1 MRCLKVVLPILLIA
15 GLLVLP
21 LASCTATGETEA
33 ADGRLRVVTSFYV
46 LYDLTQKIGGEQVV
60 VTNLVPP
67 GTEPHDWEPGTADL
81 QLLENADLL
90 IFNGAGMEHWLDKVL
105 DALSNKDLLLVETTE
120 DMDLLRA
127 DHAHDE
133 TEAEE
138 THKDNDPEPVD
149 PHVWLDPQNALYQL
163 ERIRTAL
170 AVADPDH
177 ADDYNR
183 AYDQYSDELAALDR
197 EFRQGLAGLPRRDI
211 IVAHEAFGYLT
222 HAYGL
227 NQVGIEGLLSES
239 EPDPA
244 RMAEIVDF
252 ARQYDVQV
260 IFFETLASSKVAET
274 IAREIGARTAVLN
287 PLEGLTEEQ
296 LEAGEDY
303 FSVMRQNLAALIDA
317 LS

>member
-1 MRCLKVVLPILLIA
+1 MRCLKVVLPFLLA
-15 GLLVLP
+15 LGLLVLP
-21 LASCTATGETEA
+21 LASCTAAGETAE

-46 LYDLTQKIGGEQVV
+46 LYDLTQKIGGEQVI

-120 DMDLLRA
+120 DMDLLQA
-127 DHAHDE
+127 DHAHDG

-138 THKDNDPEPVD
+138 THGESDPEADD
-149 PHVWLDPQNALYQL
+149 PHVWLDPQNALHQL

-170 AVADPDH
+170 TVTDPAH
-177 ADDYNR
+177 ADEFNQ
-183 AYDQYSDELAALDR
+183 AYEQYSAELAALDR

-244 RMAEIVDF
+244 RMAEIVEF
-252 ARQYDVQV
+252 AREHDVQV

-303 FSVMRQNLAALIDA
+303 FTVMRQNLAALIDA